1 MCVIYIYNY
10 IYTLGY
16 QTTPRSS
23 HPQVWVPYF
32 FPYSFPYLFLRDSAR
47 LRLLNGQLEDYLNYL
62 GLCVVLIQSL
72 IWKWCFSYLKTSSCL
87 IWPTVL
93 PSWGRWK
100 NKRSI
105 IWQTAYSLIWLTVLP
120 LWGRWKN
127 KRSIRSIIWKTAYS
141 LIWLTVLPSWG
152 RWKNKRSIRSII
164 WKTAYSLI
172 WLTVLPSWGRWKNKR
187 NIICPSSPTPE
198 GELVDWRV

>member
-1 MCVIYIYNY
+1 MIQSVDKPRDLGITYNYNYIYIYYTFITLRMCVIYIYIIY

-72 IWKWCFSYLKTSSCL
+72 I
-87 IWPTVL
+87 
-93 PSWGRWK
+93 
-100 NKRSI
+100 
-105 IWQTAYSLIWLTVLP
+105 
-120 LWGRWKN
+120 
-127 KRSIRSIIWKTAYS
+127 
-141 LIWLTVLPSWG
+141 
-152 RWKNKRSIRSII
+152 
-164 WKTAYSLI
+164 
-172 WLTVLPSWGRWKNKR
+172 
-187 NIICPSSPTPE
+187 
-198 GELVDWRV
+198 